1 MCDRNFDHIRNCNI
15 GLRSTGCITNSTIHS
30 GIIQNSACHGTE
42 RNSQDTQD
50 VSKSDIFT
58 FVLQYC
64 VFFFVIWVNQFLA
77 QNTVKPLVEC
87 FFFLCNRIRPKKTT
101 RNFKISLAW
110 QSFSVPKKF
119 AIATS
124 KNFLIAPDT
133 PFHFMQ
139 NINLTQ
145 NIRRCL
151 RYLYIEKLL
160 WIFWL
165 RESQWRKRLYDF

>member
-87 FFFLCNRIRPKKTT
+87 FFFFAIGLDQKKQLV
-101 RNFKISLAW
+101 IL
-110 QSFSVPKKF
+110 SFSVPKKF

-145 NIRRCL
+145 NIQRCL

-160 WIFWL
+160 WIFWV